1 MDPQVAE
8 APTEIDPGE
17 LFDRDFSDVDIPGFA
32 DENQP
37 AASDADEP
45 EIIAE
50 KPAPKTK
57 EEELDS
63 DEVVDEK
70 SKEITAAK
78 GAAGSLAKLLAFK
91 QGDKSVELAED
102 AVVEWKV
109 DGKPQPVALKE
120 LLSNYSGKVAWEKR
134 FNEVAEQR
142 KSFAELSRSFEAEK
156 SRHSSAINDMH
167 KAASEGRTFDAVT
180 AMLRLTGASQ
190 NPREYVA
197 NLRNG
202 LIKQATEMSKFTPEQ
217 KQAFEDREEIAY
229 LKSQSEQTVQQREQ
243 EQAQKAFHERVV
255 NAITS
260 VNSSSDEYVK
270 TREWLREN
278 GPKILGN
285 EWDPSTLTPEYV
297 ANQIR
302 DVRDYSTA
310 KEALAAVDPE
320 LVKNET
326 IWKQAVD
333 FLRSNPDWTTEDLKD
348 VYRQATSEKRSQAIS
363 KKVAKAPTAT
373 TAKASA
379 VKPGK
384 KSSREDFNSFD
395 GSELDW

>member
-8 APTEIDPGE
+8 APLEIDTGE
-17 LFDRDFSDVDIPGFA
+17 SFERDYSDIDIPGF
-32 DENQP
+32 DDTQP
-37 AASDADEP
+37 AASDAGDEVDTP
-45 EIIAE
+45 
-50 KPAPKTK
+50 PAKTK

-63 DEVVDEK
+63 EVEDK
-70 SKEITAAK
+70 SKEIAAAK
-78 GAAGSLAKLLAFK
+78 VAAGSAAEIKKLAFK
-91 QGDKSVELAED
+91 HGDTSVELAED

-109 DGKPQPVALKE
+109 DGKPVPVPLKD
-120 LLSNYSGKVAWEKR
+120 LLQNYSGKVVWEKR

-142 KSFAELSRSFEAEK
+142 KQFAELSRSFESEK
-156 SRHSSAINDMH
+156 SRHSSAISDMH

-202 LIKQATEMSKFTPEQ
+202 LIKQATEMAKLTPEQ

-243 EQAQKAFHERVV
+243 EQAQKAFQERVV
-255 NAITS
+255 KAISS

-270 TREWLREN
+270 TREWLKEN

-285 EWDPSTLTPEYV
+285 EWNPSVLTPEYV

-310 KEALAAVDPE
+310 KEALTAVDPE

-333 FLRSNPDWTTEDLKD
+333 FLRSNPDWTAEDLKD
-348 VYRQATSEKRSQAIS
+348 VYRQATAEKRSQAIS
-363 KKVAKAPTAT
+363 KKVAQAPTAT

-379 VKPGK
+379 AKPAK
-384 KSSREDFNSFD
+384 KSAREDFSSFD
-395 GSELDW
+395 GSEKDW